1 MAGCYSPQCM
11 EKLIRT
17 GLPIL
22 LPHFG
27 GGGKLIITNHPYDPI
42 KTKTIKRVMVDRAK
56 TSHREILSTD
66 CQELIEPKPCSPQLG
81 GGDLIKI
88 GQNYKQGS
96 KELKIEITRA
106 RMPRYAVFIHESGT
120 VQNSLEFE
128 YCNLSYV
135 SLNPIDITD
144 CEAFL
149 FS

>member
-1 MAGCYSPQCM
+1 M
-11 EKLIRT
+11 
-17 GLPIL
+17 
-22 LPHFG
+22 
-27 GGGKLIITNHPYDPI
+27 
-42 KTKTIKRVMVDRAK
+42 
-56 TSHREILSTD
+56 
-66 CQELIEPKPCSPQLG
+66 
-81 GGDLIKI
+81 IKI
-88 GQNYKQGS
+88 GQHYKQGS
-96 KELKIEITRA
+96 KEIKIEITRA